1 MRSIAHVWITSNS
14 ATSQLVNT
22 PLFIVHMF
30 LSKHHTKQRK
40 TGKYVTRMRYVSV
53 CAPVDWRRTAER
65 RTINVILTWYKRF
78 YMTIPV
84 ILT

>member
-1 MRSIAHVWITSNS
+1 MRRTAHFWTINNR

-40 TGKYVTRMRYVSV
+40 TGKYATRMRYISV
-53 CAPVDWRRTAER
+53 CAPVDWRMTTER
-65 RTINVILTWYKRF
+65 HTMNVTLTWYKRF
-78 YMTIPV
+78 YMTIRV